1 MDLLLDFYRLK
12 HYFLSAVDIGQAQK
26 VFAFDMGQPYDF
38 TVLIILLLFLIGGV
52 IVELKLGSEA
62 KAEEELHEIMM
73 LLDYDHTSP

>member
-1 MDLLLDFYRLK
+1 
-12 HYFLSAVDIGQAQK
+12 
-26 VFAFDMGQPYDF
+26 MGQPYDF